1 MAIITNIL
9 YGSRTLDNRASRIL
23 FLARLAIG
31 AAFMSHGWQKLMQF
45 DDLAQSFP
53 DPLGIGSQASLIL
66 ALFAELAC
74 PVGFI
79 FGFLY
84 RLALIPMITTM
95 AVAFFAIHG
104 ADPFA
109 VRELAFLYLV
119 VFILLWI
126 TGPGRYSI
134 DSLIKKAI
142 DKKSHNST
150 TFTGLN
156 YSR

>member
-31 AAFMSHGWQKLMQF
+31 STFLSHGWQKLMQF
-45 DDLAQSFP
+45 DDLAQTFP

-79 FGFLY
+79 FGLLY

-95 AVAFFAIHG
+95 AVAFFVIHG

-134 DSLIKKAI
+134 DCLIKKAI

-150 TFTGLN
+150 TFTGLS

>member
-31 AAFMSHGWQKLMQF
+31 VAFMSHGWQKLMQF

-79 FGFLY
+79 FGLLY

-134 DSLIKKAI
+134 DCLIKKAI

-150 TFTGLN
+150 TFTGLS